1 MLTRMQST
9 QAAPVTWKEFLA
21 LPDDDRRELIEG
33 RLMEIDV
40 PTQLH
45 EHIVAMLIY
54 SLMAWRKAGGG
65 GRVLASGYK
74 VRIRDDQAFMPDVQ
88 YFKSGRVV
96 PEQGLTEGGPDLVV
110 EVISPSSGRYDRGEK
125 LNGYASIGTAEYW
138 LIDPQQRTLRRY
150 LLGPARRFLLEDVL
164 EGSAVFKPGTFA
176 GLEIV
181 LAELWNL
188 PP

>member
-1 MLTRMQST
+1 MLEAMQAT
-9 QAAPVTWKEFLA
+9 PAPAVTWKDFLA

-33 RLMEIDV
+33 RLVEIDV

-54 SLMAWRKAGGG
+54 ALVAWRKAGGG

-88 YFKSGRVV
+88 YFRSGRVV

-110 EVISPSSGRYDRGEK
+110 EVISPSSSRYDRVEK
-125 LNGYASIGTAEYW
+125 LNGYASIGTPEYW
-138 LIDPQQRTLRRY
+138 LIDPEQRTLHRY
-150 LLGPARRFLLEDVL
+150 VLGPAKRFLLEDAL
-164 EGSAVFKPGTFA
+164 KGPAVFKPGTFA
-176 GLEIV
+176 RLEIV
-181 LAELWNL
+181 LDELWNL
-188 PP
+188 LP

>member
-1 MLTRMQST
+1 MQGT
-9 QAAPVTWKEFLA
+9 PAPAVTWKDFLA

-33 RLMEIDV
+33 RLVEIDV

-54 SLMAWRKAGGG
+54 WLMAWRKSGGG

-74 VRIRDDQAFMPDVQ
+74 VRIGDDYGFMPDVQ
-88 YFKSGRVV
+88 YFKPGRVV

-110 EVISPSSGRYDRGEK
+110 EVMSPSSGRYDRVEK

-138 LIDPQQRTLRRY
+138 LIDPEQRTLSRY
-150 LLGPARRFLLEDVL
+150 VLAATRRFVLEDAL
-164 EGSAVFKPGTFA
+164 EGTAIFKPSTFA
-176 GLEIV
+176 GLAIV
-181 LAELWNL
+181 LSELWSL
-188 PP
+188 PT

>member
-33 RLMEIDV
+33 RLVEIDV

-110 EVISPSSGRYDRGEK
+110 EVISPLSGRFDRVEK
-125 LNGYASIGTAEYW
+125 LNAYASIGTAEYK
-138 LIDPQQRTLRRY
+138 LIDPEQRTFHRY
-150 LLGPARRFLLEDVL
+150 VLGPARHFVL
-164 EGSAVFKPGTFA
+164 EEALESAQTFTPGSFA

-181 LAELWNL
+181 LDELWNM
-188 PP
+188 PG